1 MIFEWD
7 AQKSGS
13 NKSKHGLDFEEAT
26 LAWDDE
32 NIVVLRSPYL
42 GESRFLA
49 LGRIYNK
56 IWTVVFT
63 PRDGKIRIISARQ
76 ARNEEAAYYEKHKIG

>member
-1 MIFEWD
+1 MIFD
-7 AQKSGS
+7 YDVQKSRS
-13 NKSKHGLDFEEAT
+13 NKTKHGIDFEEAS

-32 NIVVLRSPYL
+32 NIVVLHSPYL
-42 GESRFLA
+42 GESRLLA

-63 PRDGKIRIISARQ
+63 PRNGKIRIISARH
-76 ARNEEAAYYEKHKIG
+76 ARDEEAAYYEKHKTG